1 MITNLR
7 MELFEALVDTFP
19 ASLTSLLLEPGE
31 VRIQLGHCHDSDPA
45 TSEQPELGETMIES
59 DTPVAS
65 APQLPTFKSVLNGA
79 KLIES

>member
-1 MITNLR
+1 M
-7 MELFEALVDTFP
+7 
-19 ASLTSLLLEPGE
+19 
-31 VRIQLGHCHDSDPA
+31 RIQLGHCHDSDPA

-65 APQLPTFKSVLNGA
+65 APQLPTFKSALNGA

>member
-7 MELFEALVDTFP
+7 MELFEALVDTSP
-19 ASLTSLLLEPGE
+19 SSLTSLLLEPGE

-45 TSEQPELGETMIES
+45 TSEQTMIES

>member
-1 MITNLR
+1 MQEPGDDITGDS
-7 MELFEALVDTFP
+7 VDTCP
-19 ASLTSLLLEPGE
+19 SSLTSLLLEPGE

>member
-1 MITNLR
+1 MQVPGDDITGDS
-7 MELFEALVDTFP
+7 ADTFP
-19 ASLTSLLLEPGE
+19 SSLTSLLLEPGE

-45 TSEQPELGETMIES
+45 TSEQTMIES